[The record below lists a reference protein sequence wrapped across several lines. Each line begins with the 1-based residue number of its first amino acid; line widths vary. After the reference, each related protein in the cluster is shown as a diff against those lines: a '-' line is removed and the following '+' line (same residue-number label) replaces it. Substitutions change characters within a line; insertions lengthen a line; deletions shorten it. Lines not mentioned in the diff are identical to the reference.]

1 MADRYTDEYR
11 REAAGYV
18 LNGGKAVKD
27 CAAELGL
34 NDKTPSRWVSKF
46 KKEGR
51 TGSGMTADIAVSAL
65 EMAGGRGHAAGGAT
79 FHSDRGSRHT
89 SKILA
94 RWAREH
100 GVRPSVG
107 RAGSCH
113 DSAVAG
119 SFFGSL
125 KNERY
130 SRFTFKARA
139 EARMSAIWYMESL
152 YNRMRP
158 HSGVGWR
165 KPAESMED
173 FFTRFYAGREEV
185 KRAA

>member
-1 MADRYTDEYR
+1 MIIRWISSLEKCFPEERVYEKRALT
-11 REAAGYV
+11 
-18 LNGGKAVKD
+18 KA
-27 CAAELGL
+27 
-34 NDKTPSRWVSKF
+34 S
-46 KKEGR
+46 
-51 TGSGMTADIAVSAL
+51 M
-65 EMAGGRGHAAGGAT
+65 
-79 FHSDRGSRHT
+79 
-89 SKILA
+89 
-94 RWAREH
+94 
-100 GVRPSVG
+100 
-107 RAGSCH
+107 
-113 DSAVAG
+113 
-119 SFFGSL
+119 L